1 MRATVTT
8 AVAVSALVAPLIG
21 GAGAGATAPPGD
33 LDDPLTFS
41 AAADAG
47 IEVDWGERCDTERG
61 RIAVPDFFAP
71 ECYAPFEGDNGGE
84 TTPGVTT
91 DTIQIV
97 MYLSLEADPIIDYI
111 TDAIAG
117 DDTNEQRVETMQ
129 NAVAYYN
136 TYFEL
141 YGRRIELIPFDATGL
156 ANDEVAA
163 RADAVR
169 IAEEIRPFAVFG
181 GPALTPAFGD
191 ELAAREVLCIAC
203 VPAQPTEFYADR
215 DPYVFAIDASQQQ
228 KQDHVVEFIAT
239 QLAGG
244 NAEFAGDDLASE
256 PRTFGLVY
264 LESGP
269 SSAELAERFAGLM
282 EEAGA
287 PLVEVIPYTLDPMTI
302 QQTALQLIT
311 RLKSAGVTTVVFSGD
326 PVAPRDFTREATVQG
341 YFPEWVIAAPTL
353 TDTRPRSDLRPG
365 AVAPRLRGDVAQ
377 RRRRLERRRVRRAVR
392 MVQRVAAPGGR
403 VDRCRSARPR
413 PDRRRDPEHGSGPD
427 PRVVPRRAVRVPAH
441 RSRRVQPLA
450 ELGRPRPVGLH
461 RLPRHR

>member
-169 IAEEIRPFAVFG
+169 IAE
-181 GPALTPAFGD
+181 
-191 ELAAREVLCIAC
+191 
-203 VPAQPTEFYADR
+203 
-215 DPYVFAIDASQQQ
+215 
-228 KQDHVVEFIAT
+228 
-239 QLAGG
+239 
-244 NAEFAGDDLASE
+244 
-256 PRTFGLVY
+256 
-264 LESGP
+264 
-269 SSAELAERFAGLM
+269 
-282 EEAGA
+282 
-287 PLVEVIPYTLDPMTI
+287 
-302 QQTALQLIT
+302 
-311 RLKSAGVTTVVFSGD
+311 
-326 PVAPRDFTREATVQG
+326 
-341 YFPEWVIAAPTL
+341 
-353 TDTRPRSDLRPG
+353 
-365 AVAPRLRGDVAQ
+365 
-377 RRRRLERRRVRRAVR
+377 
-392 MVQRVAAPGGR
+392 
-403 VDRCRSARPR
+403 
-413 PDRRRDPEHGSGPD
+413 
-427 PRVVPRRAVRVPAH
+427 
-441 RSRRVQPLA
+441 
-450 ELGRPRPVGLH
+450 
-461 RLPRHR
+461 